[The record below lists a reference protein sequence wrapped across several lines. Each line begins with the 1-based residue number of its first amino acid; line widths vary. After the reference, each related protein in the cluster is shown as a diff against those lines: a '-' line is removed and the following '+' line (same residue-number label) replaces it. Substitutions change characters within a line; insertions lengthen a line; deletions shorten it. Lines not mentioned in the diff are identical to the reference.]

1 MLCVMNLYCEGDES
15 CNAVQLRHTFC
26 QNILTVTSL
35 GVAGRPIR
43 HSTPKPKIQE
53 TKNKIDLEKERMKKA
68 KEEKREAKQA
78 QITAGKEL
86 ASKLFSA
93 KTPRTSTNV
102 LHKSDS
108 AEESALRGPKKK
120 QKRLNYAKKRTR
132 KWYMPI

>member
-1 MLCVMNLYCEGDES
+1 MVRASEMEHSFWRKDSQLDS
-15 CNAVQLRHTFC
+15 AASSQKRKWPRIAVSLNPIK
-26 QNILTVTSL
+26 QNK
-35 GVAGRPIR
+35 
-43 HSTPKPKIQE
+43 PKPKIQE

-93 KTPRTSTNV
+93 TTTRTSTNL
-102 LHKSDS
+102 LHERDS

-120 QKRLNYAKKRTR
+120 QNL
-132 KWYMPI
+132 